1 MSQQVGSVGAP
12 AIALSG
18 IHKHYRTGK
27 LDVHALAGVDLTI
40 NTGELVAVMGP
51 SGSGKTTLMEI
62 MGCLSR
68 PSQGNYLLNG
78 VPVDGVEPDALADLR
93 GSEIGFIFQAFNLL
107 PRLTVVENV
116 ALPLLYARV
125 PRRTRRERAMAA
137 LARVGID
144 HRAEH
149 RPKEISGGERQ
160 RVAIARA
167 LVNDPSLIL
176 GDEPTGNLD
185 TERGQEILEILEDV
199 NADGATVVV
208 VTHDPTIASHAP
220 RQIKIRDGVIEDDS
234 GSRQ

>member
-1 MSQQVGSVGAP
+1 
-12 AIALSG
+12 
-18 IHKHYRTGK
+18 
-27 LDVHALAGVDLTI
+27 
-40 NTGELVAVMGP
+40 
-51 SGSGKTTLMEI
+51 

-68 PSQGNYLLNG
+68 PSEGDYLLNG
-78 VPVDGVEPDALADLR
+78 TAVDGVEPDALANIR

-116 ALPLLYARV
+116 ALPLLYARG
-125 PRRTRRERAMAA
+125 PRRLRRERAMAA

-149 RPKEISGGERQ
+149 RPKEVSGGERQ

-167 LVNDPSLIL
+167 LVNDPALIL

-185 TERGQEILEILEDV
+185 TERGQEILEILEGV

-208 VTHDPTIASHAP
+208 VTHNPAIASHAR
-220 RQIKIRDGVIEDDS
+220 RQIRIRDGVIEDDS
-234 GSRQ
+234 GSRA